1 MEQPFVHPTF
11 VRYTAKTSITKAVA
25 HPGWCAR
32 QLLKVRG
39 ARYRSD
45 LDAWQK
51 NVGRAAGKLR
61 RQPRGESDDFRSAAE
76 RFGSAH
82 REHVEPRLAGPLPCC
97 NFIAAAGTHV
107 QAVGV

>member
-1 MEQPFVHPTF
+1 MKRMGSCTV

-45 LDAWQK
+45 LDA
-51 NVGRAAGKLR
+51 
-61 RQPRGESDDFRSAAE
+61 
-76 RFGSAH
+76 
-82 REHVEPRLAGPLPCC
+82 
-97 NFIAAAGTHV
+97 
-107 QAVGV
+107 